1 MARWQMSR
9 WAERGAATLAI
20 LLCLTGA
27 IVEAGNPF
35 AEKHGELGRPAT
47 ADEIAAWDIDVRPD
61 FAGLPPGSGTVLE
74 GEDIWLDQCASCH
87 GDFGDANN
95 FFSPLVLGNV
105 TEEDI
110 ATGHVASL
118 QDPTR
123 VRTTMMK
130 VPTVSTLWDYIHRT
144 MPWNNPK
151 SLTDDEV
158 YAVLAYLLSLAYIVE
173 EDFVLDQNSI
183 ADVQARMPNRNG
195 MTSEH
200 GLWKV
205 NGKPDT
211 DNSRCMS
218 DCADTPVISSFIPD
232 FAANAHGNLALQN
245 REFGPFPG
253 IHTAGEEAPADAA
266 AVKPEPGE
274 SLVADRGCPACH
286 RLDKK
291 LVGPGF
297 VEVAVKYQARADA
310 TTYIAGKIQQGGSGV
325 WGGAMPPQA
334 QVSQSEAETIATWLL
349 SLPQSNMTE

>member
-1 MARWQMSR
+1 MSS
-9 WAERGAATLAI
+9 WAERRACTVAI
-20 LLCLTGA
+20 LLCLAGETVA
-27 IVEAGNPF
+27 AGNPF
-35 AEKHGELGRPAT
+35 AGEHGELGRPAT
-47 ADEIAAWDIDVRPD
+47 LDEIAAWDIDVRPD
-61 FAGLPPGSGTVLE
+61 FAGLPHGSGTALA
-74 GEDIWLDQCASCH
+74 GENIWLEQCASCH
-87 GDFGDANN
+87 GDFGDANT

-105 TEEDI
+105 TDKDI

-130 VPTVSTLWDYIHRT
+130 VPTVSTLWDYIHRA

-151 SLTDDEV
+151 SLTDDEI

-173 EDFVLDQNSI
+173 EDFVLDQDSI

-211 DNSRCMS
+211 NNSRCMS
-218 DCADTPVISSFIPD
+218 DCADTPVVSSFIPD

-245 REFGPFPG
+245 RPFGPFPG
-253 IHTAGEEAPADAA
+253 IHTAGEKASADLA
-266 AVKPEPGE
+266 AVTSVPGE
-274 SLVADRGCPACH
+274 SLVADKGCVICH
-286 RLDKK
+286 RLNKK

-297 VEVAVKYQARADA
+297 VEVAVKYQAQDDA
-310 TTYIAGKIQQGGSGV
+310 VAYLAGKIQQGGSGI

-334 QVSQSEAETIATWLL
+334 QVSPSEAETIATWLL